1 MVGELAALRATQN
14 GGRSAFLLPTKALVN
29 EQFERFQRAYS
40 VNRLCLR
47 TTRASRP
54 AGQHRVTRGE
64 RRGTASSLSVLLAA
78 TALDHI
84 RYQQCISHLGRG
96 TNPEVRTST
105 PMCTEWP
112 IAGSTSRTD

>member
-84 RYQQCISHLGRG
+84 RYQQ
-96 TNPEVRTST
+96 
-105 PMCTEWP
+105 
-112 IAGSTSRTD
+112 